1 MKKLLLT
8 VVLAMFVFVGCAP
21 ASTSDHVIFTDAG
34 WDSAKVHN
42 NIAGF
47 IAEVAF
53 GLTWSELP
61 GSTPITYEAIKN
73 GEIDVHMEM
82 WTDNIAPYQADVAK
96 GDILELGVNFDDN
109 MQGFYVPRYVIEGD
123 STRGIEPMAPNL
135 RYVADLL
142 NYADVFVDDENPS
155 MGRVYGAIPGWAVD
169 EILFKKYEYLGL
181 DEKFIYFRPGS
192 DAALSAALTA
202 AYEKGEAI
210 VGYYWEPTWLM
221 GKYDFV
227 LLEDAPFNA
236 ADFALG
242 KTAFA
247 PSRVT
252 IAARPGFDTDHPE
265 FTEFLSKY
273 RTSSSLT
280 SEALTYMQDTGADY
294 KAAALW
300 FLKTHDNLLDEW
312 LSADK
317 AAMVRE
323 ALK

>member
-265 FTEFLSKY
+265 FAEFLSKY

-294 KAAALW
+294 KAASLW

>member
-21 ASTSDHVIFTDAG
+21 TSTSNHIIFTDAG
-34 WDSAKVHN
+34 WDSALVHN
-42 NIAGF
+42 HIAGF
-47 IAEVAF
+47 IAENAF
-53 GLTWSELP
+53 GMTWSQLP

-73 GEIDVHMEM
+73 GEIDIHMEM
-82 WTDNIAPYQADVAK
+82 WTDNVAPYANDVAN
-96 GDILELGVNFDDN
+96 GNILELGVNFDDN

-123 STRGIEPMAPNL
+123 AARGIEPMAPNL
-135 RYVADLL
+135 KYVADLI
-142 NYADVFVDDENPS
+142 NYADVFVDDENPN
-155 MGRVYGAIPGWAVD
+155 MGRLYGAIPGWLVD
-169 EILFKKYEYLGL
+169 EILYRKYEYLGL
-181 DEKFIYFRPGS
+181 DEKFVYFRPGS

-202 AYEKGEAI
+202 AYEKGEPI

-236 ADFALG
+236 ADFVLG

-252 IAARPGFDTDHPE
+252 IAARPGFDTDFPE
-265 FTEFLSKY
+265 FAAFLSKY
-273 RTSSSLT
+273 RTSSALT
-280 SEALTYMQDTGADY
+280 SEVLTYMQDTGADY

-300 FLKTHDNLLDEW
+300 FLKTNDELLDLW

-317 AAMVRE
+317 ADAVRK

>member
-265 FTEFLSKY
+265 FAEFLSKY

-294 KAAALW
+294 KSAALW

>member
-8 VVLAMFVFVGCAP
+8 VVLAMFVFVGCAT
-21 ASTSDHVIFTDAG
+21 ASSDNHIVFTDAG
-34 WDSAKVHN
+34 WDSARVHN

-47 IAEVAF
+47 IAESAF
-53 GLTWSELP
+53 DMTWSELP

-73 GEIDVHMEM
+73 GEIDLHMEM
-82 WTDNIAPYQADVAK
+82 WTDNIPMYNADVAS
-96 GDILELGVNFDDN
+96 GAVLELGVNFDDN

-123 STRGIEPMAPNL
+123 VSRGIEPMAPDL
-135 RYVADLL
+135 KYVVDLL
-142 NYADVFVDDENPS
+142 NYADVFVDNENPS

-169 EILFKKYEYLGL
+169 DIMYKKYEYLGL

-192 DAALSAALTA
+192 DAALSAAFTG
-202 AYEKGEAI
+202 AYERGEAI

-227 LLEDAPFNA
+227 LLEDAPYNE
-236 ADFALG
+236 ADFLLG

-252 IAARPGFDTDHPE
+252 ITTRPGFDTDHPE
-265 FTEFLSKY
+265 FAEFLSKY
-273 RTSSSLT
+273 RTSSALT
-280 SEALTYMQDTGADY
+280 SEALTYMLDTGADE
-294 KAAALW
+294 KAAAIW
-300 FLKTHDNLLDEW
+300 FLKTHDSLLDEW
-312 LSADK
+312 LTADQ
-317 AAMVRE
+317 AAAVRE

>member
-21 ASTSDHVIFTDAG
+21 ASTDKSIIFTDAG
-34 WDSAKVHN
+34 WDSAKIHN

-47 IAEVAF
+47 IAETAF
-53 GLTWSELP
+53 DMTWSELP

-73 GEIDVHMEM
+73 GEIDIHMEM
-82 WTDNIAPYQADVAK
+82 WTDNIAPYLDDVAK

-123 STRGIEPMAPNL
+123 AARGIEPMAPDL
-135 RYVADLL
+135 KYVEDLL
-142 NYADVFVDDENPS
+142 NYPDIFPDDENPS
-155 MGRVYGAIPGWAVD
+155 MGRVYGGIPGWAVD

-181 DEKFIYFRPGS
+181 DEKFVYFRPGS
-192 DAALSAALTA
+192 DAALAAALTA

-236 ADFALG
+236 ADFPEG

-247 PSRVT
+247 PVRVT
-252 IAARPGFDTDHPE
+252 ITARPGFETDHPE
-265 FTEFLSKY
+265 FAEFLSKY
-273 RTSSSLT
+273 RTSSALT

-294 KAAALW
+294 KTTAMW

-312 LSADK
+312 LDADK
-317 AAMVRE
+317 AEAVRQ

>member
-169 EILFKKYEYLGL
+169 EILLKKYEYLGL

-236 ADFALG
+236 ADFTLG

-265 FTEFLSKY
+265 FAEFLSKY

>member
-47 IAEVAF
+47 IAETAF

-123 STRGIEPMAPNL
+123 SARGIEPMAPNL
-135 RYVADLL
+135 RYVVDLL

-169 EILFKKYEYLGL
+169 DILFKKYEYLGL

-265 FTEFLSKY
+265 FAEFLSKY